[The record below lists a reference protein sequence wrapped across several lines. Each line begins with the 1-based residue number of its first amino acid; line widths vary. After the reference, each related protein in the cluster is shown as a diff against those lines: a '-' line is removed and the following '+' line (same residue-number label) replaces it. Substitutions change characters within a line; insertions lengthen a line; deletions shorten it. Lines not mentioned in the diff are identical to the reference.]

1 MTEKRTTGHF
11 DDGWLQVDKTAD
23 PTFFIRF
30 LDASRTRALELARK
44 NPQMAFAHL
53 ALEPGLSVLD
63 CGCGTGDMLTIISG
77 LTAPGEARGGDLS
90 NEMVQEAR
98 RRAEKAGVGNLYFEP
113 MDVQS
118 LPFPDSSYDRVLA
131 TQLLVHVPDPR
142 GAMHEIC
149 RVTAPRGLVAIAD
162 TDWDTLVVGCTHKE
176 LGRRFTRLFSDGVR
190 NGLVVREYGG
200 WLRAEGFENITIIPQ
215 PIVFDDWTFVR
226 EWILEPSLPHF
237 VAQGSMGAKEA
248 QTLIDDLANR
258 NASGRF
264 FAAFS
269 FYTVTGQRP

>member
-1 MTEKRTTGHF
+1 MTEKSTTGHF
-11 DDGWLQVDKTAD
+11 NDGWLQVDRTTD
-23 PTFFIRF
+23 PSFFIRF
-30 LDASRTRALELARK
+30 LDASRTRALEFARK
-44 NPQMAFAHL
+44 NPQIAFAHL

-63 CGCGTGDMLTIISG
+63 CGCGTGDMLSIISG

-90 NEMVQEAR
+90 HEMVQEAR
-98 RRAEKAGVGNLYFEP
+98 RRAEKAGAKNLRFDP
-113 MDVQS
+113 MDVQK
-118 LPFPDSSYDRVLA
+118 LPFPDSSFDRVLA

-162 TDWDTLVVGCTHKE
+162 TDWDTLVVGCTNKE

-190 NGLVVREYGG
+190 NGLAVREYGG
-200 WLRAEGFENITIIPQ
+200 WLRGEGFEKVKIIPQ

-226 EWILEPSLPHF
+226 EWIIEPSLPHF
-237 VAQGSMGAKEA
+237 VAQGSMSEKEA
-248 QTLIDDLANR
+248 TALVDDLANR
-258 NASGRF
+258 NANDHF